1 MSWKIAALSDIH
13 IKKDR
18 RNEYKEIF
26 EKLYTS
32 LREKNPDIIV
42 VAGDIFD
49 DKMKA
54 SPHNI
59 EDVLNFFRELSNI
72 TNVIVITGNHDTN
85 CLMPNSLDMIT
96 PLLKDNNYLIPP
108 RFIYWRYSGI
118 YEAHGIRW
126 IVKATDGKFPE
137 EKFDNSMPNV
147 CLFHEEINGTILCNN
162 TKLDG
167 FSTKISDFDKYDLT
181 IGGHIHRRQLLT
193 PRLAYCGSLIQQNI
207 GEFHNGHGYSLW
219 NLTNDGK
226 VPTAE
231 HIDIR
236 NENGFVRI
244 MIDESGDI
252 TELPVPSNPLYWEIF
267 YEESCTKTLVDS
279 IREKYE
285 KMFNSPPRSARPLS
299 SNDRKEHSILTVAQ
313 NDSQLISSHEDIIR
327 NLLPNYQY
335 IEDVIQLHKSKWNP
349 VNIIGGKFIIKNMEF
364 DNIYAYGPSN
374 YINFENLSGCVS
386 GVVAANHSGKSSI
399 IDALLFVLY
408 EIHPRTTSKKDIIH
422 QGATSCRIVLNFSL
436 DGKDGQIIKAFDHGC
451 TNKSGSKYKFIF
463 NGEDRTQGGTIGTL
477 EEIRKILGDETTAL
491 TSSFQIQGGENSGF
505 MGITPSSRKKLI
517 SEVISLG
524 SFLSLEKEI
533 VKEVHETTT
542 EYKILNASFRGQ
554 TKEQLENLIAENETK
569 LNENIKEQKT
579 LINHIKLNRLEFLE
593 ISKVREEKNISYQIL
608 MHSNLSTLSKEKINN
623 ELTFLNIEYKKYM
636 TELKKYM
643 SESKEYT
650 ESEENIYKLLKY
662 SEHKKYRVNSFTSH
676 IGPRPT
682 EEEINMAF
690 SLTPLSEEEKDLSKR
705 WNQFIFNKLSKEF
718 KSFESLVPFDNLL
731 GEVKILNE
739 INEINGK
746 KPSNEEVKNA
756 LANYKLLY
764 DVSMSNKWD
773 IEEYNKNKKILN
785 APLSKYNYISINL
798 SEDIS
803 ENLTKIKELKDKLL
817 GGSHNIDRKRLSNEC
832 LGCMYVSSII
842 FNNNNEDIEH
852 KIADINNL
860 SKELAI
866 KQVAKTKIEILI
878 EAKKHYDVKKKVE
891 MSMNILQ
898 IYKYHYSRHCENL
911 KRKTELYEEISAMQ
925 IAKKYYDKLILEE
938 KAVNIIKSYNYWHYE
953 DTKDYVFENDFQ
965 IIDIP
970 ILIKINKVCKKLYDI
985 LQRIKEYNIELS
997 KKDEI
1002 NSLSKDIEICKS
1014 KTTMLD
1020 IQHKEFHSKLNE
1032 YKKEENI
1039 CKNNRYKE
1047 ELAIENARLEKFI
1060 PLSKKLE
1067 ILKSYR
1073 TILKPVGGIGDV
1085 LLERGRKILII
1096 QINNALLELGAIF
1109 EVDIN
1114 PNYDVYIKSPNSILP
1129 SGLGSG
1135 YQKFVL
1141 SLAARL
1147 AIWRL
1152 STNPRPDAFI
1162 IDEGF
1167 GACDEFYLNAIM
1179 TALESLSTAPDGP
1192 KLLFLVSHV
1201 DLKNRIERPL
1211 EIKIFP
1217 SGSKIVGQI
1226 EESKE
1231 TTVVNDLVYC
1241 NICKQNIK
1249 KQFLNR
1255 HIRSKK
1261 HENLAKKQ

>member
-1 MSWKIAALSDIH
+1 MFWKIAALSDIH

-26 EKLYTS
+26 EKLYIS
-32 LREKNPDIIV
+32 LREENPDIIV

-96 PLLKDNNYLIPP
+96 PLLKDNNFLVPP

-167 FSTKISDFDKYDLT
+167 FSTKISDFEKYDLT

-207 GEFHNGHGYSLW
+207 GESHNGHGYSLW

-226 VPTAE
+226 IPTVE

-244 MIDESGDI
+244 MINKSGDI
-252 TELPVPSNPLYWEIF
+252 TELPIPSNPLYWEIF
-267 YEESCTKTLVDS
+267 YEESCSKILVDS

-285 KMFNSPPRSARPLS
+285 KMFNSSPRSSRPLS
-299 SNDRKEHSILTVAQ
+299 SNDRKEHSILTIAQ

-327 NLLPNYQY
+327 QLLPEYQY
-335 IEDVIQLHKSKWNP
+335 IEEIIQLHKSKWNP
-349 VNIIGGKFIIKNMEF
+349 VNVIGGKFIIKTMEF

-451 TNKSGSKYKFIF
+451 TSKTGSRYKFIF

-477 EEIRKILGDETTAL
+477 EEIRKVLGDETTAL

-505 MGITPSSRKKLI
+505 MGITPSNRKKLI
-517 SEVISLG
+517 SEVMSLG

-533 VKEVHETTT
+533 VKEVHDTTT
-542 EYKILNASFRGQ
+542 EHKILIASFRGQ
-554 TKEQLENLIAENETK
+554 TKEQLEILIAENEVK
-569 LNENIKEQKT
+569 LNEIFNVQKT
-579 LINHIKLNRLEFLE
+579 LIKHIKSNRSEFAE
-593 ISKVREEKNISYQIL
+593 ISKIREEKNILYQIL
-608 MHSNLSTLSKEKINN
+608 IHNNTSNLSKEKLNS
-623 ELTFLNIEYKKYM
+623 ELVSLDDEYKKYM
-636 TELKKYM
+636 LELKYY
-643 SESKEYT
+643 SF
-650 ESEENIYKLLKY
+650 ENISDLDIFKLLKY
-662 SEHKKYRVNSFTSH
+662 SEHKKYRANSYSSH

-682 EEEINMAF
+682 EKDIDDAF
-690 SLTPLSEEEKDLSKR
+690 SLIPLSEEEKDISKG

-718 KSFESLVPFDNLL
+718 KKLTDSLTPFDDLL
-731 GEVKILNE
+731 GEESKNLRE
-739 INEINGK
+739 KKGK
-746 KPSNEEVKNA
+746 KPTNEEVNNA
-756 LANYKLLY
+756 LANYKLIY

-773 IEEYNKNKKILN
+773 IEEYNKNKKILDT
-785 APLSKYNYISINL
+785 PLSKYKFIP
-798 SEDIS
+798 
-803 ENLTKIKELKDKLL
+803 ENLTENITENIAILKEIKDKLL
-817 GGSHNIDRKRLSNEC
+817 EGSFPSIDKKKLNSEC
-832 LGCMYVSSII
+832 LGCIYVSNII
-842 FNNNNEDIEH
+842 QNKNEDTVETANKLI
-852 KIADINNL
+852 DINNL

-866 KQVAKTKIEILI
+866 KQIAKTKIEILT
-878 EAKKHYDVKKKVE
+878 EAKIHYDTRKKVE
-891 MSMNILQ
+891 MSIDILE
-898 IYKYHYSRHCENL
+898 IYNYHYSRYCEDL
-911 KRKTELYEEISAMQ
+911 KRKTKLYEEISAMQ
-925 IAKKYYDKLILEE
+925 ISKKYHDKLLLEE
-938 KAVNIIKSYNYWHYE
+938 KAINIIRSYNYWHYE
-953 DTKDYVFENDFQ
+953 DIKNYVFENDFHITDVQ
-965 IIDIP
+965 L
-970 ILIKINKVCKKLYDI
+970 LIKINKVCKQLYNC
-985 LQRIKEYNIELS
+985 LQKIQKYNIELS

-1002 NSLSKDIEICKS
+1002 DALFKEIEICKA
-1014 KTTMLD
+1014 KITMLD
-1020 IQHKEFHSKLNE
+1020 IQHREFHSKLNE
-1032 YKKEENI
+1032 CKKEENI

-1047 ELAIENARLEKFI
+1047 ELEIENKRLEKFI
-1060 PLSKKLE
+1060 PLAKKLE
-1067 ILKSYR
+1067 ILKTYR

-1114 PNYDVYIKSPNSILP
+1114 SNYEVYIKSPNSLLP

-1201 DLKNRIERPL
+1201 DLKNRIERPI

-1217 SGSKIVGQI
+1217 NGSKIVGQI

-1231 TTVVNDLVYC
+1231 ITITNDLVYC
-1241 NICKQNIK
+1241 NTCKQNVK

-1255 HIRSKK
+1255 HIKSKK
-1261 HENLAKKQ
+1261 HENIAKKQ